1 MAYSGSFLF
10 YWFLLRFLLREAK
23 LGKNENGR
31 NLLRFF
37 MTASRQMAQNVR
49 VHPRKRTVRCR
60 RFRRRRASSARHHP
74 QVPDLRFT
82 SPGLEKTSPGLEKT
96 SPGLVKEASKP
107 RAERMPRGAAGS
119 GIRRHKPSV
128 GQVRAVAKPPR
139 KQRIDTR
146 KVHKVKKLR
155 FCDKKNKPSFDFS
168 NFSFHICPRSF
179 RRMAGGQGDLR
190 HLQNSHLSDT
200 SRLPKRL
207 ILTDKQI
214 TKPPARS

>member
-1 MAYSGSFLF
+1 
-10 YWFLLRFLLREAK
+10 
-23 LGKNENGR
+23 
-31 NLLRFF
+31 

-49 VHPRKRTVRCR
+49 VHPRKRTARC
-60 RFRRRRASSARHHP
+60 RRRRASSARHHP

-128 GQVRAVAKPPR
+128 GQVRPVAKPSR

-214 TKPPARS
+214 TKPLAPALMPAPRRPADRRPRQEPYT

>member
-1 MAYSGSFLF
+1 M
-10 YWFLLRFLLREAK
+10 
-23 LGKNENGR
+23 GR
-31 NLLRFF
+31 
-37 MTASRQMAQNVR
+37 
-49 VHPRKRTVRCR
+49 
-60 RFRRRRASSARHHP
+60 RHHLA
-74 QVPDLRFT
+74 LRIFH
-82 SPGLEKTSPGLEKT
+82 SAYRRNKSGLRKNKSRLRKNKSRTC
-96 SPGLVKEASKP
+96 
-107 RAERMPRGAAGS
+107 ERGIQAPCGTDALTAAGS

-128 GQVRAVAKPPR
+128 GQVRPVAKPSR
-139 KQRIDTR
+139 KQRIDTQ

-179 RRMAGGQGDLR
+179 RRMSGGQGDLR